1 MWAGEKRLGSRS
13 ASQRNLMAE
22 VDGTPWADTEEVKKP
37 WSRLLECI
45 RDYADEHEEDGMR
58 IFSSQLLR
66 DLVNH
71 KWKTNYEPM

>member
-1 MWAGEKRLGSRS
+1 MRS
-13 ASQRNLMAE
+13 ASMRSLGSMRSIGDE
-22 VDGTPWADTEEVKKP
+22 VEGTPWVGSEEVKKP
-37 WSRLLECI
+37 WSRLLEQI
-45 RDYADEHEEDGMR
+45 RNYADEHEEDGMR